1 MGERNVVD
9 RPGVCDQAGFVDV
22 GTSQQLPPGATLQVT
37 VGGDAYTLVNLDGR
51 LLAIGDLCLCCG
63 RSLSTAALDSGLLVC
78 PGCGWKYDAHRGCV
92 DGLPNLRIEMHE
104 VHVEDGRLMLASAVT
119 APVRL

>member
-9 RPGVCDQAGFVDV
+9 RPCVCDQAGFVDV
-22 GTSQQLPPGATLQVT
+22 GSSQQLPPGATLQVT
-37 VGGDAYTLVNLDGR
+37 VGGHAFTLVNLGGR
-51 LLAIGDLCLCCG
+51 LRAIGDLCLCCG
-63 RSLSTAALDSGLLVC
+63 RSLSTAAVDGGLLVC
-78 PGCGWKYDAHRGCV
+78 RGCGWTYDAQRGCV

-119 APVRL
+119 APARL